1 MTKKD
6 FDKIQSEAHA
16 LAVAVAKEE
25 ARRDVAEIERLV
37 FKELHFPDK

>member
-6 FDKIQSEAHA
+6 FYKIQSESHA
-16 LAVAVAKEE
+16 LAVAIAKEE

-37 FKELHFPDK
+37 IKELYFPNK